1 MRKSAVGWG
10 QLAAVLLLPFAGAPD
25 AGERRAMVL
34 EVSKGVM
41 PDSIPEGAR
50 GSLDEKPELGGVC
63 LKMVF
68 DKAAWFGDCRAKD
81 WSRFAR
87 LKFDVLNPAP
97 QEAKL
102 NVTLKHRGSTAYENR
117 VDTAVVARPGKS
129 TCEVNLA
136 EVKNNDGSRP
146 DLSLVRIWSV
156 DGPLGATLY
165 FGDFYLEGEAGAP
178 AAPAAPAA
186 QAPAPAQGI
195 RITGTIDVIISGVG
209 DTKITIVPKEAGSAD
224 QAPPVA
230 PPAADRRQAT
240 LWAFSK
246 GELVRDSAN
255 TKASLADDAR
265 LGGVCLKAEFQ
276 RDGFIAD
283 WALRIKDWRA
293 FAALKFAAV
302 NPADKPVSIAL
313 TIKHKGTQGY
323 DTRVDRAFALAPGK
337 NALEVQLTGIANND
351 GTAADL
357 SEVRILTIASGEE
370 TTVLFGDFILE

>member
-1 MRKSAVGWG
+1 MI
-10 QLAAVLLLPFAGAPD
+10 
-25 AGERRAMVL
+25 L

-41 PDSIPEGAR
+41 PDSIPDGVK

-87 LKFDVLNPAP
+87 LKFDVLNPAR
-97 QEAKL
+97 EDVKL
-102 NVTLKHRGSTAYENR
+102 NVTLKHKGSTAYENR

-136 EVKNNDGSRP
+136 ELKNNDGSTP
-146 DLSLVRIWSV
+146 DLSLVKIWSV
-156 DGPLGATLY
+156 DGPMGATLY

-178 AAPAAPAA
+178 TAPAAPAA
-186 QAPAPAQGI
+186 QPPGPGQGI
-195 RITGTIDVIISGVG
+195 RITGTIDVIVSGVG
-209 DTKITIVPKEAGSAD
+209 DTRITIVPKEAGSAA
-224 QAPPVA
+224 QAAPAAP
-230 PPAADRRQAT
+230 PPAAGRQAT

-246 GELVRDSAN
+246 GELARDSVN
-255 TKASLADDAR
+255 TRTSLADDAR
-265 LGGVCLKAEFQ
+265 LGGVCLKAEFEK
-276 RDGFIAD
+276 DGFIAD
-283 WALRIKDWRA
+283 WALRIKDWRP
-293 FAALKFAAV
+293 FATLKFTAV

-323 DTRVDRAFALAPGK
+323 DTRVDRSFALAPGK
-337 NALEVQLTGIANND
+337 NALEVSLTGIANND

-357 SEVRILTIASGEE
+357 SEVKMLTIASGEAI
-370 TTVLFGDFILE
+370 TVLFGDFVLE